1 MCIIG
6 GAIGTGRGPGVATR
20 KHRTATEQ
28 RLGGKS
34 TTRVDKQRMDD
45 FFNNPAVQGGVAP
58 FVAGLVVA
66 LVLGRV
72 RLAGLSVVAA
82 FATAV
87 FFVAGF
93 TFTPLTATRK
103 IILLAFAAPIV
114 GMLADFAFKPTKL
127 GAVVLALAGGAGAL
141 WAFWPVLAQKE
152 AAQAWLLGGT
162 AVASVAW
169 LVGFSQMYLSDNGVR
184 AGAAGLGLGLGTGVA
199 AILGASA
206 SYGLYGIA
214 LGAGAGAFL
223 LPQMI
228 TGKKTEAGA
237 TFMLTA
243 ALIAGLIA
251 AGAMVLAELRWYSVL
266 VLALVPVA
274 ATLPV
279 PEKAPLWLQAVL
291 VSLYAF
297 VVAGAACALGWQ
309 FSRGPAA

>member
-1 MCIIG
+1 MNDILN
-6 GAIGTGRGPGVATR
+6 
-20 KHRTATEQ
+20 H
-28 RLGGKS
+28 
-34 TTRVDKQRMDD
+34 
-45 FFNNPAVQGGVAP
+45 PAVQGGAAP
-58 FVAGLVVA
+58 FVVALIVA
-66 LVLGRV
+66 LVLGHV
-72 RLAGLSVVAA
+72 RLAGLAVVAA

-93 TFTPLTATRK
+93 SFSPLTATRK
-103 IILLAFAAPIV
+103 VILLGFAAPIV
-114 GMLADFAFKPTKL
+114 GMLADFAFKPTKI

-152 AAQAWLLGGT
+152 AAQTWLLGAT

-169 LVGFSQMYLSDNGVR
+169 LIGFSQMYLSDNGIR
-184 AGAAGLGLGLGTGVA
+184 AGAAGLGLGLGTGIA

-223 LPQMI
+223 LPQLI
-228 TGKKTEAGA
+228 TGNKTEAGA
-237 TFMLTA
+237 TYMLTA

-251 AGAMVLAELRWYSVL
+251 AGAMILAELRWYSVL

-279 PEKAPLWLQAVL
+279 PEKAPLWLQAIL

-297 VVAGAACALGWQ
+297 VVAGAACALNWQ
-309 FSRGPAA
+309 FAPQAAA

>member
-1 MCIIG
+1 
-6 GAIGTGRGPGVATR
+6 VNDLLN
-20 KHRTATEQ
+20 H
-28 RLGGKS
+28 
-34 TTRVDKQRMDD
+34 
-45 FFNNPAVQGGVAP
+45 PAVQGVAAP
-58 FVAGLVVA
+58 FVAALIVA

-72 RLAGLSVVAA
+72 RLGGLAVVVA

-87 FFVAGF
+87 YFVAGF

-103 IILLAFAAPIV
+103 IILLALAAPIV
-114 GMLADFAFKPTKL
+114 GMLADFAFRPTKI

-162 AVASVAW
+162 AVACVAW
-169 LVGFSQMYLSDNGVR
+169 LIGFSQMYLSDNGMR
-184 AGAAGLGLGLGTGVA
+184 AGAAGLGLGLGTGIA
-199 AILGASA
+199 AVLGASA

-251 AGAMVLAELRWYSVL
+251 AGAMILAELRWYSVL

-291 VSLYAF
+291 VSLYTF
-297 VVAGAACALGWQ
+297 VVAGTTCALNWQ
-309 FSRGPAA
+309 FGLQAAA

>member
-1 MCIIG
+1 VNDILN
-6 GAIGTGRGPGVATR
+6 
-20 KHRTATEQ
+20 H
-28 RLGGKS
+28 
-34 TTRVDKQRMDD
+34 
-45 FFNNPAVQGGVAP
+45 PAVQGVAAP
-58 FVAGLVVA
+58 FVAALIVA
-66 LVLGRV
+66 LVLGHV
-72 RLAGLSVVAA
+72 RLAGLAVVAA

-103 IILLAFAAPIV
+103 IILLALAAPIA
-114 GMLADFAFKPTKL
+114 GMLADFAFKPTKI
-127 GAVVLALAGGAGAL
+127 GALVLALAGGAGAL

-169 LVGFSQMYLSDNGVR
+169 LIGFSQMYLSDNGIR
-184 AGAAGLGLGLGTGVA
+184 AGAAGLGLGLGTGIA

-228 TGKKTEAGA
+228 AGKKTEAGA

-243 ALIAGLIA
+243 ALTAGLIA

-279 PEKAPLWLQAVL
+279 PEKAPLWLQAIL
-291 VSLYAF
+291 VSLYTF
-297 VVAGAACALGWQ
+297 VVAGAACALNWQ
-309 FSRGPAA
+309 FAPQAAA

>member
-1 MCIIG
+1 
-6 GAIGTGRGPGVATR
+6 VNDLLN
-20 KHRTATEQ
+20 H
-28 RLGGKS
+28 
-34 TTRVDKQRMDD
+34 
-45 FFNNPAVQGGVAP
+45 PAVQGVAAP
-58 FVAGLVVA
+58 FVAALIVA

-72 RLAGLSVVAA
+72 RLGGLAVVVA

-87 FFVAGF
+87 YFVAGF

-103 IILLAFAAPIV
+103 IILLALAAPIV
-114 GMLADFAFKPTKL
+114 GMLADFAFRPTKI

-162 AVASVAW
+162 AVACVAW
-169 LVGFSQMYLSDNGVR
+169 LIGFSQMYLSDNGVR
-184 AGAAGLGLGLGTGVA
+184 AGAAGLGLGLGTGIA
-199 AILGASA
+199 AVLGASA

-251 AGAMVLAELRWYSVL
+251 AGAMILAELRWYSVL

-291 VSLYAF
+291 VSLYTF
-297 VVAGAACALGWQ
+297 VVAGATCALNWQ
-309 FSRGPAA
+309 FAPEAAA

>member
-1 MCIIG
+1 MN
-6 GAIGTGRGPGVATR
+6 
-20 KHRTATEQ
+20 
-28 RLGGKS
+28 
-34 TTRVDKQRMDD
+34 D
-45 FFNNPAVQGGVAP
+45 FFNHPAVQGGIAP
-58 FVAGLVVA
+58 FIAGLVVA
-66 LVLGRV
+66 LALGRV
-72 RLAGLSVVAA
+72 RLAGLAVVAA

-93 TFTPLTATRK
+93 SFTPLTATRK
-103 IILLAFAAPIV
+103 IILLGFAAPII
-114 GMLADFAFKPTKL
+114 GMLADFAFKPTKIGTVL
-127 GAVVLALAGGAGAL
+127 LALAGGAAAL

-162 AVASVAW
+162 AVVCVVW
-169 LVGFSQMYLSDNGVR
+169 LIGFSQLYLSGHGVR
-184 AGAAGLGLGLGTGVA
+184 AGAAGLGLGLGTGSA
-199 AILGASA
+199 AIIGASA
-206 SYGLYGIA
+206 SYGLYAIA

-243 ALIAGLIA
+243 TLIAGLIA

-266 VLALVPVA
+266 VLALVPIA

-291 VSLYAF
+291 VSLSTF
-297 VVAGAACALGWQ
+297 VVAGAACALSW
-309 FSRGPAA
+309 